1 MLHMRVVYMY
11 VCGHM
16 FHVYVMPVVLPGPRP
31 VSRRACALQRPSK
44 VTVKAVD
51 LKGRPLTLKLDKFP
65 ARIFQHE
72 YDHLQV
78 GPAVAALPD
87 PASEC

>member
-1 MLHMRVVYMY
+1 MIRSQSTRFLQRWHALHRPSQYSPTHITAWLVK
-11 VCGHM
+11 
-16 FHVYVMPVVLPGPRP
+16 PGC
-31 VSRRACALQRPSK
+31 VLQRPSK

-72 YDHLQV
+72 YDHLQASA
-78 GPAVAALPD
+78 GQAVTCAPLQT
-87 PASEC
+87 S